1 MTKEELDRIKN
12 RHDLARGS
20 EWPITIL
27 ESQHDVPAL
36 VAEVERLTKELEAYK
51 HVVNTISV
59 NIKQA
64 ASLAAALFK

>member
-12 RHDLARGS
+12 RRDLARGS

-27 ESQHDVPAL
+27 ESQRDVPAL

-51 HVVNTISV
+51 YVVNVASV
-59 NIKQA
+59 HIKQ
-64 ASLAAALFK
+64 AAALFK